1 MERILSNQ
9 TYQLSPPL
17 DTLEPLTIYQESILD
32 LIVNSLIS
40 DSSDTTISIWTQQLL
55 PLILVMSKLIL
66 MEKPKPLL
74 LSLTTT
80 KLQLQKL
87 IESILKMEPTNSDT
101 EILKEV
107 KPLSLKVLDYQLD

>member
-40 DSSDTTISIWTQQLL
+40 DSSDTTISI
-55 PLILVMSKLIL
+55 
-66 MEKPKPLL
+66 
-74 LSLTTT
+74 
-80 KLQLQKL
+80 
-87 IESILKMEPTNSDT
+87 
-101 EILKEV
+101 
-107 KPLSLKVLDYQLD
+107 